1 MIPIPLPGIKTV
13 AAIIVAVALAA
24 SHWKAY
30 TQGKRAVQSDWDK
43 AVASA
48 QIRSAERA
56 IENLNQR
63 DNAHANRTK
72 TIAANAA
79 AADRARAAADSL
91 RNTSERSLATA
102 RESHA
107 ACIVSASAHAELFNH
122 CQRDYRDMAKAAD
135 GHATDAKALIEAWP
149 K

>member
-1 MIPIPLPGIKTV
+1 MIPLPLPGIKTV
-13 AAIIVAVALAA
+13 ASIIVAVALAA

-30 TQGKRAVQSDWDK
+30 THGKRAVQSDWNK
-43 AVASA
+43 AVASD

-56 IENLNQR
+56 IANLTQR

-91 RNTSERSLATA
+91 RNNSERSLATA

-107 ACIVSASAHAELFNH
+107 ACVVSAAIHAELLGR
-122 CQRDYRDMAKAAD
+122 CESSYRGMAEKAQ
-135 GHATDAKALIEAWP
+135 GHATDVKALVESWP